1 MSRVM
6 KLGGKDLETPQQR
19 QQLTLCVVGCGR
31 TSLITACLFAEAGF
45 KVVAVDSSSHIVH
58 QLKKRKSPFTEI
70 DIRKFIEQRLKDADF
85 KATTTLR
92 TAVSESDIILIGVP
106 ASLDKKRKPDYSRL
120 EKTCKDVGMSLTS
133 GSLVVFQTTTGPG
146 ITETVAKETLE
157 TASGLKAG
165 TDFGLSYFS
174 VLNNSANLSKDVP
187 SATKVV
193 GGITKRSLKVTGLL
207 LEAAMKGEIVRVKD
221 IKTAEAVKL
230 LKEAYTEV
238 NIAFANEFAQFC
250 EKAEIDFVKVKAVI
264 NPLKFTKMA
273 GLHISR
279 DSHFLVEEAEAVD
292 VKLRMLS
299 LSTKINDETLDHAI
313 RLIRDSLRSTQKT
326 LRRAK
331 IVIFGV
337 SSMPNRKI
345 TVNSPTKKL
354 VKLLK
359 KRGTTVNVYDPL
371 FSHSELTNMGY
382 DTEPSLSKSVEGAD
396 CLVVA
401 VAHDRFSRLNLN
413 RLQMLMKQPA
423 ALVDMG
429 QVVDPAKAENAGF
442 VYRGFGRGN
451 WTKQKT
457 T

>member
-1 MSRVM
+1 
-6 KLGGKDLETPQQR
+6 
-19 QQLTLCVVGCGR
+19 
-31 TSLITACLFAEAGF
+31 
-45 KVVAVDSSSHIVH
+45 
-58 QLKKRKSPFTEI
+58 
-70 DIRKFIEQRLKDADF
+70 
-85 KATTTLR
+85 
-92 TAVSESDIILIGVP
+92 
-106 ASLDKKRKPDYSRL
+106 
-120 EKTCKDVGMSLTS
+120 
-133 GSLVVFQTTTGPG
+133 
-146 ITETVAKETLE
+146 
-157 TASGLKAG
+157 
-165 TDFGLSYFS
+165 
-174 VLNNSANLSKDVP
+174 
-187 SATKVV
+187 
-193 GGITKRSLKVTGLL
+193 
-207 LEAAMKGEIVRVKD
+207 LEAALNGEIVRVKD

-299 LSTKINDETLDHAI
+299 LSTKINDETLAHAI
-313 RLIRDSLRSTQKT
+313 RLIRDSLRSTQRT

-331 IVIFGV
+331 IAVFGV

-359 KRGTTVNVYDPL
+359 KRGTTVTVYDPM
-371 FSHSELTNMGY
+371 FSHRELVNMGY
-382 DTEPSLSKSVEGAD
+382 DAEPNLSKSVEGAD

-401 VAHDRFSRLNLN
+401 VAHDRFSRLNLS
-413 RLQMLMKQPA
+413 RLQMLMRQPA

-429 QVVDPAKAENAGF
+429 QIVDPAKAEKAGF

-451 WTKQKT
+451 WTKQKPSEK
-457 T
+457 